1 MLLPSAPWH
10 DAHVETSFDPAFA
23 SPVESKSGI
32 FISAANMTVE
42 AMLKLIIKQVFNI
55 SFTLWLRTHIICRA
69 CSEINDLMK
78 NPFKNTAFLFG
89 VTNAKNLPNDCGI
102 EVLLSGRSNAGK
114 SSALNSLAENKKLAR
129 ISKTPG
135 RTTEINF
142 FEVEEGYK
150 LLDLPGYGFAKSGRS
165 RIKDWGSLLG
175 EYFANRKALKGVLI
189 FMDIRH
195 PLKPIDL
202 EMIKLCESFDTDYV
216 AVLTK
221 SDKVSKNI
229 SAKTIQQVSE
239 AINAK
244 EILAISSLNKTGFEK
259 LRKVLIGFKYE

>member
-1 MLLPSAPWH
+1 
-10 DAHVETSFDPAFA
+10 
-23 SPVESKSGI
+23 
-32 FISAANMTVE
+32 
-42 AMLKLIIKQVFNI
+42 
-55 SFTLWLRTHIICRA
+55 
-69 CSEINDLMK
+69 MK
-78 NPFKNTAFLFG
+78 NPFKNTIFLFG
-89 VTNAKNLPNDCGI
+89 VTKAEKLPCDNGI

-114 SSALNSLAENKKLAR
+114 SSALNSLSDNKKLAR

-142 FEVEEGYK
+142 FEVEDGFK

-165 RIKDWGSLLG
+165 RRKNWGPLLE
-175 EYFANRKALKGVLI
+175 EYFKNRQGLKAVLI

-202 EMIKLCESFDTDYV
+202 EMIKLCESFDIDYV

-244 EILAISSLNKTGFEK
+244 EILAISSLNKTGFDK

>member
-1 MLLPSAPWH
+1 
-10 DAHVETSFDPAFA
+10 
-23 SPVESKSGI
+23 
-32 FISAANMTVE
+32 
-42 AMLKLIIKQVFNI
+42 
-55 SFTLWLRTHIICRA
+55 
-69 CSEINDLMK
+69 MK
-78 NPFKNTAFLFG
+78 NPFKNTTFLFG
-89 VTNAKNLPNDCGI
+89 VTKAEKLPCDNGI

-114 SSALNSLAENKKLAR
+114 SSALNSLSDNKKLAR

-142 FEVEEGYK
+142 FEVEDGFK
-150 LLDLPGYGFAKSGRS
+150 LLDLPGYGFAKSGQS
-165 RIKDWGSLLG
+165 RRKNWGPLLE
-175 EYFANRKALKGVLI
+175 EYFKNRQGLKAVLI

-202 EMIKLCESFDTDYV
+202 EMIKLCESSNINYV

-259 LRKVLIGFKYE
+259 LRKVLIGLKYE

>member
-1 MLLPSAPWH
+1 
-10 DAHVETSFDPAFA
+10 
-23 SPVESKSGI
+23 
-32 FISAANMTVE
+32 
-42 AMLKLIIKQVFNI
+42 MLKPIIKQVFNI

-89 VTNAKNLPNDCGI
+89 VTKQKNLPEDTGI

-114 SSALNSLAENKKLAR
+114 SSALNALTGNKKLAR

-142 FEVEEGYK
+142 FEVEDGFK
-150 LLDLPGYGFAKSGRS
+150 LLDLPGYGFAKSGHS
-165 RIKDWGSLLG
+165 RKKNWGPLLG
-175 EYFANRKALKGVLI
+175 EYFKNRKALKAVLI

-202 EMIKLCESFDTDYV
+202 EMIELCESFGVAYV
-216 AVLTK
+216 PVLTK

-229 SAKTIQQVSE
+229 LTKTIQQLSK
-239 AINAK
+239 ATNA
-244 EILAISSLNKTGFEK
+244 EEVLAISSSKETGIDK
-259 LRKVLIGFKYE
+259 LRKILIGFRDD